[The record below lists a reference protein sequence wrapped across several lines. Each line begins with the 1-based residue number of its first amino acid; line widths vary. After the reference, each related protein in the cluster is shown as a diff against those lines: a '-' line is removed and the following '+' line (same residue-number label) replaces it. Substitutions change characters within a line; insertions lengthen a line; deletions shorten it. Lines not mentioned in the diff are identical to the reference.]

1 MKRGFIFSIDAFLAI
16 LLFVFVIILIYSF
29 SISFFS
35 LNQQYFFSED
45 ILTTLSE
52 TKLNELDLSYYPQIS
67 NLISQGKINNTDVK
81 IVEQIIFFQLN
92 DDPAD
97 PQNKDNTLELID
109 DLIVNVKNQNINIG
123 VFSGALNIYSTNPSI
138 NPDDINNLIA
148 RTRIEVGN
156 R

>member
-67 NLISQGKINNTDVK
+67 NLISRGKINNTDVK